1 MKIKKWIIVVF
12 VFNSCSKQ
20 EEDTHKRPMEYYG
33 CRWPKSACKMKKISV
48 TLKGVAST
56 SLSDA
61 Y

>member
-33 CRWPKSACKMKKISV
+33 CRWPKSACKMKKISI
-48 TLKGVAST
+48 TL
-56 SLSDA
+56 
-61 Y
+61 